1 MAAAKFTPTPALK
14 YADELHATAKALV
27 ADGKGLLAADEST
40 GSIKKRLESVG
51 KENNDDN
58 RREWQDLMFTAEG
71 PLEKYLGGVITFE
84 DTLMKHDAQL
94 ESQYKG
100 SPLRDV
106 IKKRGIIPGIKT
118 DKGTKP
124 LSRTQ
129 PEETTTEGLDG
140 LLARSQ
146 EYYAAGARFAKFRTT
161 YIVTAT
167 TPSQLAIEDN
177 ANVQARYASI
187 SQEAGLVPIVEPEVL
202 CNGDFTIER
211 SAEAHIAAYSHLFR
225 TLALHKVDF
234 AGMILKASMVV
245 PGDKSGKV
253 ATPEEVAQATLHVL
267 SKTVPPLVPG
277 VVFLSGGLSEADS
290 IAYLDAMNKL
300 KKKEPSIAPWKLSFS
315 FGRALQGEAMKVW
328 AHSGD
333 IKKAQETFMLRAKW
347 CYEAALG
354 EYKGEAGEPS
364 K

>member
-1 MAAAKFTPTPALK
+1 MASQKFTPSPALK
-14 YADELHATAKALV
+14 NADEMHSVAKALV

-58 RREWQDLMFTAEG
+58 RREWRDLMFTAEG

-84 DTLMKHDAQL
+84 ETLMKHDAQL
-94 ESQYKG
+94 NTQFKG
-100 SPLRDV
+100 TPLRDV
-106 IKKRGIIPGIKT
+106 IKNRNIIPGIKT
-118 DKGTKP
+118 DQGTKP
-124 LSRTQ
+124 LPRTE

-146 EYYAAGARFAKFRTT
+146 GYYQAGARFAKFRTT
-161 YIVTAT
+161 YIVTAS

-187 SQEAGLVPIVEPEVL
+187 SQAAGLVPIVEPEVL

-211 SAEAHIAAYSHLFR
+211 SAEAHIAAYTHLFR
-225 TLALHKVDF
+225 TLSLHKVDF

-253 ATPEEVAQATLHVL
+253 NTPEEVAAATLHVL
-267 SKTVPPLVPG
+267 SKTVPPIVPG
-277 VVFLSGGLSEADS
+277 IVFLSGGLGEADAL
-290 IAYLDAMNKL
+290 AYLNAINQLANKDR
-300 KKKEPSIAPWKLSFS
+300 SVAPWKLSFS

-328 AHSGD
+328 AKSGD
-333 IKKAQETFMLRAKW
+333 IKKAQDTFMLRAKW
-347 CYEAALG
+347 CWEAAQG
-354 EYKGEAGEPS
+354 EYRGEAGEPS